1 MVAEQ
6 HIGTMTGALMLLAEK
21 GLRYGGAIDI
31 GCADGHFNLLHWD
44 IGALKG
50 ATFLNVDA
58 RALYEDSL
66 RDIRATLG
74 GHYFICAAGERAG
87 TIAMTQS
94 AHPYWDSPR
103 PAGDP
108 YWQRVNDLAG
118 ETVEVP
124 ARTIDSLVAE
134 TALPGPYLLKLDI
147 QGGELAALRGAA
159 KTLADTDTIVVEA
172 DVDDFTAIHQHIAA
186 AGFDLFD
193 VTNPGRGLD
202 QTLYSFYPV
211 YLNRRRRG
219 LADRR
224 LWAKSDDAAMI
235 RQMGERRSQIRRIIA
250 DVLARAKAAG
260 VRRS

>member
-6 HIGTMTGALMLLAEK
+6 HIGTMTGALMILAEK
-21 GLRYGGAIDI
+21 GLRYGGAIDV
-31 GCADGHFNLLHWD
+31 GCADGHFNLLHWELG
-44 IGALKG
+44 ILRG

-66 RDIRATLG
+66 AEIRATLG
-74 GHYFICAAGERAG
+74 GHYFICAAAERAG

-94 AHPYWDSPR
+94 AHPYWDSAR

-108 YWQRVNDLAG
+108 YWQRVSDLAG
-118 ETVEVP
+118 RTVDVP
-124 ARTIDSLVAE
+124 ARTIDALVAE

-147 QGGELAALRGAA
+147 QGSELAALRGAA

-172 DVDDFTAIHQHIAA
+172 DVDDFTAIHDHVVG

-193 VTNPGRGLD
+193 VTNLGRGVD
-202 QTLYSFYPV
+202 RTLGSFYPV

-219 LADRR
+219 LVDRR
-224 LWAKSDDAAMI
+224 LWAKADDAAII
-235 RQMGERRSQIRRIIA
+235 RQMGERRAQVRRIIA

-260 VRRS
+260 ITKS